1 MAKSRDVSAQTT
13 DMLLEEDEADALKIN
28 TFLPRGVNRRA
39 SNQSVETG
47 VKSTEDIQDKAM
59 TRKSNSKVKIS
70 QPKIMKQIVGPTE
83 DECYTMGRYSKGIC
97 MIISNEN
104 FHPALQ
110 LNTRKGSE
118 VDLKSATELFEG
130 LGYEVRVYSN
140 QSYKELMSHLDRV
153 ATIENHDKSDS
164 IAIVVLSH
172 GNDGTIYAYDK
183 PFPANKL
190 WEPFTAE
197 NAPSLAGKPK
207 MFFIQACQGGMMDE
221 GVTVVESEMDSVDS
235 GRTETDSAFF
245 ASYKVPIHS
254 DFMIFHSTI
263 SGYYSWRNTM
273 NGSWFIQAM
282 ASVFRDYEGQQRD
295 LMSLLTIITK
305 RVSIEYESSSSK
317 KEFNNKK
324 QTPFFYSTLRY
335 KVYLNDSK

>member
-1 MAKSRDVSAQTT
+1 
-13 DMLLEEDEADALKIN
+13 
-28 TFLPRGVNRRA
+28 
-39 SNQSVETG
+39 
-47 VKSTEDIQDKAM
+47 
-59 TRKSNSKVKIS
+59 
-70 QPKIMKQIVGPTE
+70 
-83 DECYTMGRYSKGIC
+83 
-97 MIISNEN
+97 
-104 FHPALQ
+104 
-110 LNTRKGSE
+110 
-118 VDLKSATELFEG
+118 
-130 LGYEVRVYSN
+130 
-140 QSYKELMSHLDRV
+140 
-153 ATIENHDKSDS
+153 
-164 IAIVVLSH
+164 
-172 GNDGTIYAYDK
+172 
-183 PFPANKL
+183 
-190 WEPFTAE
+190 
-197 NAPSLAGKPK
+197 